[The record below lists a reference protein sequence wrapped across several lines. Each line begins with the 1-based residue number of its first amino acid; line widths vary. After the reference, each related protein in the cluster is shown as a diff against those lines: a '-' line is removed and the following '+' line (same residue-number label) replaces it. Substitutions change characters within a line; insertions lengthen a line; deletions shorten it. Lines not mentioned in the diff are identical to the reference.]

1 MWLTN
6 LFGSAHGDRFFRL
19 LREHTRVLCEVAEL
33 LVRFVAGGDSS
44 LPEVIDM
51 LEHRSDE
58 LVMRM
63 TEALKDTFVT
73 PIDRQDLYGLTEAID
88 DMVVYLNNASREIGL
103 MRVTPTPQMIEM
115 AKILAQAARDV
126 DRGIDALTDDPV
138 QASDAG
144 RAVMHAESLVENIY
158 RDVIC
163 TLFDAEDLHR
173 ALKLREIYRHLSN
186 CADRADSTGRL
197 IGKIVV
203 KTT

>member
-6 LFGSAHGDRFFRL
+6 LFGSAHDDRFFRL
-19 LREHTRVLCEVAEL
+19 LRAHTQLLCETANKL
-33 LVRFVAGGDSS
+33 ATYVAGGDSS
-44 LPEVIDM
+44 LADAIDV

-63 TEALKDTFVT
+63 IEALKDTFVT

-88 DMVVYLNNASREIGL
+88 DMVVYLNNAAREIRL
-103 MRVTPTPQMIEM
+103 MSVTPTPQMIEM
-115 AKILAQAARDV
+115 ARILAQAARDV
-126 DRGIDALTDDPV
+126 DGGIDALAHDPSR
-138 QASDAG
+138 ASQAG
-144 RAVMHAESLVENIY
+144 RAVMHAESLVEDIY

-163 TLFDAEDLHR
+163 TLFDADDLHS

>member
-6 LFGSAHGDRFFRL
+6 LFGSAHDDRFFRL
-19 LREHTRVLCEVAEL
+19 LRQHTRVLCEASDQ
-33 LVRFVAGGDSS
+33 FSNYVAGGDSS
-44 LPEVIDM
+44 LADAIDV
-51 LEHRSDE
+51 LEHSSDE

-88 DMVVYLNNASREIGL
+88 DMVVYLSNAAREIGL

-126 DRGIDALTDDPV
+126 DGGIDALAHDPSR
-138 QASDAG
+138 ASQAG
-144 RAVMHAESLVENIY
+144 RAIMHAESLVENIY
-158 RDVIC
+158 RDVIS
-163 TLFDAEDLHR
+163 TLFDGDDLHR